1 MAQSA
6 SPVPNPPPHLRCCW
20 LLKVRQT
27 LVKNFSLFTQN
38 QLSEAE
44 NKQFLRKWES
54 KKEKAHYYTCS
65 ERRGRSMPSSVD
77 NNPSAAGLRCWT
89 AAPFLAELKNW
100 APWTHIIPIAHLA
113 FVANHASTKLWG
125 SIFYMRISSKH
136 SFHTYT
142 LCTGWAKWNRF
153 WKWLSPACL

>member
-1 MAQSA
+1 
-6 SPVPNPPPHLRCCW
+6 
-20 LLKVRQT
+20 
-27 LVKNFSLFTQN
+27 
-38 QLSEAE
+38 
-44 NKQFLRKWES
+44 
-54 KKEKAHYYTCS
+54 
-65 ERRGRSMPSSVD
+65 MPSSVD

-125 SIFYMRISSKH
+125 SIFYMRIFSKH